1 MKAKRLLIPFII
13 FAILVL
19 LLFTLT
25 GFFVIQPIGALPEG
39 TTIWYFR
46 PGINMSL
53 IESADGMLLKD
64 EGRICIITFHSLEDR
79 IVKNTFIEMQ
89 GVCKCPKDFPQ
100 CVCGVKHYGQIINRK
115 PITPNIEEQKRN
127 PRSKSAKLRVF
138 ERKIES

>member
-64 EGRICIITFHSLEDR
+64 EGSVTLLGRLLIISSVTDALEDR
-79 IVKNTFIEMQ
+79 IICKFPYQKWMYKISTK
-89 GVCKCPKDFPQ
+89 GV
-100 CVCGVKHYGQIINRK
+100 
-115 PITPNIEEQKRN
+115 E
-127 PRSKSAKLRVF
+127 F
-138 ERKIES
+138 EK